1 MKTLLITEKPSVAQ
15 DIAKSLSENFNKN
28 DGFLEGD
35 NLIISWAVG
44 HLLEL
49 AMPQDYD
56 ERLQR
61 WNINML
67 PVLPEPFQ
75 LLPKQ
80 STIKQLRILRDLIK
94 RQDVDGL
101 INGCD
106 AAREGELIFRYIIQF
121 LKCRKPHS
129 RLWLSETTPAA
140 IRDAFKNLRPDS
152 EMQNL
157 ARAAISR
164 SQADWIV
171 GINATRGFTVQ
182 FGDKL
187 TVGRVQTPTLALI
200 VNREREIESF
210 IPSPYYEIEGLFAV
224 NEELNFKGKWFK
236 GKKERFNDRDQA
248 EEILRLLAPGS
259 TAIITDVKQK
269 EVQEKPPQLFN
280 LNDLQKEANKKYG
293 FTAEQTLNIAQKLY
307 ENHLITYP
315 RTDSKYLTATMAA
328 TLPGRLN
335 ALIGTELGPV
345 IVEIK
350 PRTTKDRRYVDDKK
364 VSDHTALVVTD
375 SAPTKMSQREQQ
387 IYMLI
392 ARRMVAIFLP
402 PARIQRTTVIIT
414 CQGETFVSKGRVIA
428 EFGWKVLYGS
438 APADDEENK
447 EPTLPALSLNQTLNL
462 EKAEILDKET
472 NPPKRFTEADLL
484 SAMENVGRRIDDEEL
499 REAMIGKG
507 LGTPATRAAIIEK
520 LISVGYIERQ
530 KKILIPTVKGK
541 HLIDI
546 VTSELKD
553 PELTAEWEKKLADI
567 EKGQYERD
575 VFMQEIK
582 EFTRQIIANLM
593 AKETNPIPGSNDAV
607 NCIGACPVCGK
618 PVLESQK
625 GYGCSGWKDGCK
637 FVIWKVIA
645 GMKISENQAKKLLR
659 EGKTAVLKGF
669 KSKAGKVFDTA
680 LKIEKGQVVF
690 DFQQDCTN
698 RPYQRIE
705 YEKDGSGN

>member
-15 DIAKSLSENFNKN
+15 DIAQSLPGNFKKH

-35 NLIISWAVG
+35 TMIISWAVG

-56 ERLQR
+56 EKLQR
-61 WNINML
+61 WNISML

-75 LLPKQ
+75 LRPKQ
-80 STIKQLRILRDLIK
+80 STIKQLKILRDLIK
-94 RQDVDGL
+94 RQDVEGL

-157 ARAAISR
+157 ARAAVSR

-210 IPSPYYEIEGLFAV
+210 VPSPYYEIESLFAV

-236 GKKERFNDRDQA
+236 GKKDRFNDREQA
-248 EEILRLLAPGS
+248 EEILKLLEPGS
-259 TAIITDVKQK
+259 PALITDVKQK

-315 RTDSKYLTATMAA
+315 RTDSRHLTAAMAA

-335 ALIGTELGPV
+335 ALTGTELGPV
-345 IVEIK
+345 IAEIK
-350 PRTTKDRRYVDDKK
+350 TRTSKDKRYVDDKK
-364 VSDHTALVVTD
+364 VSDHTAIVVTD
-375 SAPTKMSQREQQ
+375 SAPAKMSQREQQ

-392 ARRMVAIFLP
+392 ARRMLAIFLP
-402 PARIQRTTVIIT
+402 PARIRRTTVIIT
-414 CQGETFVSKGRVIA
+414 CQGETFISKGRVIA
-428 EFGWKVLYGS
+428 EFGWKVLYGN
-438 APADDEENK
+438 AAVDDEENK
-447 EPTLPALSLNQTLNL
+447 EPTLPVLSLNQTLNL
-462 EKAEILDKET
+462 EKAEILNKET
-472 NPPKRFTEADLL
+472 KAPKRFTEADLL
-484 SAMENVGRRIDDEEL
+484 SAMENAGRRIDDEEL
-499 REAMIGKG
+499 REAMAGKG

-520 LISVGYIERQ
+520 LISVGYIDRQ
-530 KKILIPTVKGK
+530 KKILIPTDKGK

-582 EFTRQIIANLM
+582 EFTGQIIANLTV
-593 AKETNPIPGSNDAV
+593 KETAAGPDRNDVV

-618 PVLESQK
+618 PVIESQK

-637 FVIWKVIA
+637 FVIWKVVA
-645 GMKISENQAKKLLR
+645 GMKISEYQAKKLLR

-669 KSKAGKVFDTA
+669 KSKTGKVFDTA

-690 DFQQDCTN
+690 DFQQTG
-698 RPYQRIE
+698 
-705 YEKDGSGN
+705 K

>member
-15 DIAKSLSENFNKN
+15 DIAKSLSESFKKH

-35 NLIISWAVG
+35 NMIISWAFG

-56 ERLQR
+56 EKLER
-61 WNINML
+61 WNISML
-67 PVLPEPFQ
+67 PVLPQPFK
-75 LLPKQ
+75 LRPKQ
-80 STIKQLRILRDLIK
+80 STLKQLKILRDLIK

-121 LKCRKPHS
+121 LECRKPHS

-164 SQADWIV
+164 SQADWMV

-200 VNREREIESF
+200 VNREREIENF
-210 IPSPYYEIEGLFAV
+210 IPAQYFEIEGLFVINSEADI
-224 NEELNFKGKWFK
+224 KGKWFK
-236 GKKERFNDRDQA
+236 GKEERFKNRAQA
-248 EEILRLLAPGS
+248 EETLGALTPGS
-259 TAIITDVKQK
+259 SATVTDVKQK
-269 EVQEKPPQLFN
+269 EAKEKPPQLFN

-315 RTDSKYLTATMAA
+315 RTDSRHLTTAMAA

-335 ALIGTELGPV
+335 ALTGTELGLV
-345 IVEIK
+345 ISEIET
-350 PRTTKDRRYVDDKK
+350 RTTKDKRYVDDKK
-364 VSDHTALVVTD
+364 VSDHTAIVVTD
-375 SAPTKMSQREQQ
+375 SPPTKMSQGEQQ

-402 PARIQRTTVIIT
+402 PARIGRTTVIIT

-428 EFGWKVLYGS
+428 EFGWRALYGN
-438 APADDEENK
+438 APEDDEENK
-447 EPTLPALSLNQTLNL
+447 EPTLPAVSLNQNLTL
-462 EKAEILDKET
+462 EKAGILDKET
-472 NPPKRFTEADLL
+472 KPPKRFTEADLL
-484 SAMENVGRRIDDEEL
+484 SAMENAGRRIDDEEL
-499 REAMIGKG
+499 REALAGKG

-530 KKILIPTVKGK
+530 KKILVPTDKGK

-567 EKGQYERD
+567 EKGLYERD

-582 EFTRQIIANLM
+582 EFTIQIISNLL
-593 AKETNPIPGSNDAV
+593 AKETARKQDVKDNI
-607 NCIGACPVCGK
+607 NCIGSCPVCGK
-618 PVLESQK
+618 QVVEGQK
-625 GYGCSGWKDGCK
+625 GYGCSGWRDGCK

-645 GMKISENQAKKLLR
+645 GMKISDNQAKKLLR

-669 KSKAGKVFDTA
+669 KSKTGKVFDTA

-690 DFQQDCTN
+690 DFQQ
-698 RPYQRIE
+698 R
-705 YEKDGSGN
+705 

>member
-15 DIAKSLSENFNKN
+15 DIAKSLPEKFNKH
-28 DGFLEGD
+28 DGFLEGG

-56 ERLQR
+56 EKLQR
-61 WNINML
+61 WSISML
-67 PVLPEPFQ
+67 PVIPEPFQ
-75 LLPKQ
+75 LRPKQ
-80 STIKQLRILRDLIK
+80 ASLKQLKILRDLIK
-94 RQDVDGL
+94 RQDVDRL

-121 LKCRKPHS
+121 LKCSKPHS

-140 IRDAFKNLRPDS
+140 IRSAFENLKPDS

-157 ARAAISR
+157 AQAAISR

-187 TVGRVQTPTLALI
+187 TVGRVQTPTLAII
-200 VNREREIESF
+200 VNREREIENF
-210 IPSPYYEIEGLFAV
+210 APSPYFEIEGLFV
-224 NEELNFKGKWFK
+224 INSELNFKGKWFK
-236 GKKERFNDRDQA
+236 GKKDRFSHRAQA
-248 EEILRLLAPGS
+248 EEILELLVPGS
-259 TAIITDVKQK
+259 LATITDVKQK

-315 RTDSKYLTATMAA
+315 RTDSRYLTADMAA
-328 TLPGRLN
+328 TLPERLN
-335 ALIGTELGPV
+335 ALMNTALGTV
-345 IVEIK
+345 INEIK
-350 PRTTKDRRYVDDKK
+350 TRTIKDKRYVNDKK
-364 VSDHTALVVTD
+364 VTDHTAIVVTD
-375 SAPTKMSQREQQ
+375 CAPVKMSPQEGQ

-392 ARRMVAIFLP
+392 AKRMVAIFLP
-402 PARIQRTTVIIT
+402 PAKIRRTTVITT
-414 CQGETFVSKGRVIA
+414 CCGETFVSRGRVIA
-428 EFGWKVLYGS
+428 EPGWKVLYGNV
-438 APADDEENK
+438 PTDDEENQ
-447 EPTLPALSLNQTLNL
+447 EPTLPAVVLNQALNL
-462 EKAEILDKET
+462 EKAEIFDKET
-472 NPPKRFTEADLL
+472 KPPKRYTEADLL
-484 SAMENVGRRIDDEEL
+484 SAMENAGRRIDDEEL
-499 REAMIGKG
+499 REAMAGKG

-530 KKILIPTVKGK
+530 KKTLIPTDKGK

-582 EFTRQIIANLM
+582 EFTGQIISNLI
-593 AKETNPIPGSNDAV
+593 AKESAPSPGGNDAV
-607 NCIGACPVCGK
+607 NYIGPCPVCGR
-618 PVLESQK
+618 PVLEGQR
-625 GYGCSGWKDGCK
+625 GYGCSGWRDGCQ
-637 FVIWKVIA
+637 FVIWKRIA

-690 DFQQDCTN
+690 DFRKNT
-698 RPYQRIE
+698 
-705 YEKDGSGN
+705 K

>member
-15 DIAKSLSENFNKN
+15 DIAQSFSESFKKH

-35 NLIISWAVG
+35 NMIISWAVG

-56 ERLQR
+56 EKFQQ
-61 WNINML
+61 WNISML

-75 LLPKQ
+75 LRPKQ
-80 STIKQLRILRDLIK
+80 STIKQLKILRDLIK
-94 RQDVDGL
+94 RQDVDRL

-140 IRDAFKNLRPDS
+140 IQDAFKNLRPDS

-164 SQADWIV
+164 SQADWMV

-210 IPSPYYEIEGLFAV
+210 IPCQYFEIEGLFV
-224 NEELNFKGKWFK
+224 INSELDIKGKWFK
-236 GKKERFNDRDQA
+236 GKEERFKNRAQA
-248 EEILRLLAPGS
+248 EEMLGILAPGS
-259 TAIITDVKQK
+259 PATVTNVKQK
-269 EVQEKPPQLFN
+269 EAQEKPPQLFN

-315 RTDSKYLTATMAA
+315 RTDSRHLTTAMAD

-335 ALIGTELGPV
+335 ALMGTELGPV
-345 IVEIK
+345 ISEIK
-350 PRTTKDRRYVDDKK
+350 TRTTNDKRYVDDKK
-364 VSDHTALVVTD
+364 VSDHTAIVVTD
-375 SAPTKMSQREQQ
+375 SAPAKMSQGEQQ

-402 PARIQRTTVIIT
+402 PARIQRTTVTIT
-414 CQGETFVSKGRVIA
+414 CHGESFVSKGRVIA
-428 EFGWKVLYGS
+428 EFGWKALYGN
-438 APADDEENK
+438 ATTDEEENK
-447 EPTLPALSLNQTLNL
+447 EPTLPAVSLNQDLYL
-462 EKAEILDKET
+462 EKAELLDKET
-472 NPPKRFTEADLL
+472 KPPKRFTEADLL
-484 SAMENVGRRIDDEEL
+484 SAMENAGRRIDDEEL
-499 REAMIGKG
+499 REAMAGKG

-530 KKILIPTVKGK
+530 KKILIPSDKGK

-567 EKGQYERD
+567 EKGKYERD
-575 VFMQEIK
+575 VFIQEIK
-582 EFTRQIIANLM
+582 EFTSQIISNLI
-593 AKETNPIPGSNDAV
+593 AKETAQIPNVNDAI
-607 NCIGACPVCGK
+607 NCVGACPVCGK
-618 PVLESQK
+618 PVVEGQK
-625 GYGCSGWKDGCK
+625 GYGCSGWRDGCK
-637 FVIWKVIA
+637 FVIWKVVA

-669 KSKAGKVFDTA
+669 KSKTGKTFDTA
-680 LKIEKGQVVF
+680 LKIEKGLVVF
-690 DFQQDCTN
+690 DFQQIN
-698 RPYQRIE
+698 
-705 YEKDGSGN
+705 K